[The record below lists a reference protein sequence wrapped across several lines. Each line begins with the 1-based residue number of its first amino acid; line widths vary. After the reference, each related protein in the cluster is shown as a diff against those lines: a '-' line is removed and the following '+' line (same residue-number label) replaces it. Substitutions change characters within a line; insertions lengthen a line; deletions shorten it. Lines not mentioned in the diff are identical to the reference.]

1 MKRSSLAT
9 QYFRKVCQLEKQLNE
24 ALRRINK
31 LEEAIFEKD
40 KVIALQTKRI
50 EELEEENRKLKGTGK
65 KLREIIFKEDKN
77 SDNEEGKRGAVSG
90 HRAFFRNKPKPE
102 EITEEKDVLLKN
114 CPNCNNPLNE
124 ADLHKW
130 NQRFG
135 VDIPLPINP
144 IITKYNLAQY
154 HCKSCGQWSQGQP
167 ANLFGK
173 SPFGIN
179 LMMLVLHMK
188 YRGRAVDTHIR
199 ESLNTWYSVDLSGGG
214 VHGILNRVAE
224 LFGASYESI
233 KQAIRNGKV
242 VYADETGWRVEG
254 ENWYAWAFVN
264 DKVSLY
270 TIENSRGGGVPRKIL
285 QGFSGVLSTDWY
297 QGYNSVD
304 CEKQKCGVHFLR
316 PTHYLATMG
325 GATEEVKTFHAN
337 MVWFLKQA
345 RKKHK
350 KCRTPEKRLKLH
362 SIMLK
367 ALMRFWKGVTYK
379 DKELE
384 KIREWWLEKRGNEL
398 LTFLKYDYVEWENN
412 TAERAIR
419 PFVTRRKI
427 CGGSRSA
434 RGAERE
440 SINASCIATFIKQK
454 KSLFEAIPQVF
465 QQSLK
470 ENSKKVS
477 CSLTC

>member
-1 MKRSSLAT
+1 MKKSSLAT
-9 QYFRKVCQLEKQLNE
+9 QYYKKLISLEKDLNLAFKE
-24 ALRRINK
+24 IKVLRERIC
-31 LEEAIFEKD
+31 ESD
-40 KVIALQTKRI
+40 KMIAAQAKRI

-65 KLREIIFKEDKN
+65 KLRGIIFKENKSSDE
-77 SDNEEGKRGAVSG
+77 DNERGAVPG

-114 CPNCNNPLNE
+114 CPNCSSAFSE

-130 NQRFG
+130 NERFG
-135 VDIPLPINP
+135 VDIPLPIKP
-144 IITKYNLAQY
+144 IITKYNVAQY

-188 YRGRAVDTHIR
+188 YRGRAVDAHIQ
-199 ESLNTWYSVDLSGGG
+199 ESLKVWYSVDLSSGG
-214 VHGILNRVAE
+214 VHGILNRAAE
-224 LFGASYESI
+224 LFGANYEAI
-233 KQAIRNGKV
+233 KQAIRDGKV
-242 VYADETGWRVEG
+242 VYADETSWRVEG

-285 QGFSGVLSTDWY
+285 DGFTGVLSTDWY

-316 PTHYLATMG
+316 PTHDLATME

-350 KCRTPEKRLKLH
+350 KCKTSEARLELH
-362 SIMLK
+362 AQMLK
-367 ALMRFWKGVTYK
+367 ALMRFWKGITYE

-384 KIREWWLEKRGNEL
+384 KIRGWWLEKRGAEL

-412 TAERAIR
+412 TAERSIR

-427 CGGSRSA
+427 CGGSRSE

-454 KSLFEAIPQVF
+454 KTLFEAIPLAF
-465 QQSLK
+465 WLSLK

-477 CSLTC
+477 YSLTC